1 MDRKTL
7 AISEM
12 KLEKGYEQDWLCA
25 SCGEPLVVQEAELA
39 HRIPQR
45 KFLLAKYGPKIIHH
59 RLNVVLT
66 HHGKCNDAVS
76 LGNNPVEWERLAGEI
91 QVSIDGSKGDCP

>member
-12 KLEKGYEQDWLCA
+12 KLELGYAQDWLCA

-45 KFLLAKYGPKIIHH
+45 KYLLKMYGPEVIHH
-59 RLNVVLT
+59 RMNVALT
-66 HHGKCNDAVS
+66 HHGICNDKMS
-76 LGNNPVEWERLAGEI
+76 LGNHPVAMELLAEKIRKERE
-91 QVSIDGSKGDCP
+91 K

>member
-25 SCGEPLVVQEAELA
+25 SCGEPLNISEAELA

-45 KFLLAKYGPKIIHH
+45 RWCLAKYGPEVIHH
-59 RLNVVLT
+59 RMNVALT
-66 HHGKCNDAVS
+66 HHGACNDKMS
-76 LGNNPVEWERLAGEI
+76 LGNHPVAMDALAEKIRRERE
-91 QVSIDGSKGDCP
+91 K

>member
-12 KLEKGYEQDWLCA
+12 KLELGYAQDWLCA

-45 KFLLAKYGPKIIHH
+45 KYLLKMYGPEVIHH
-59 RLNVVLT
+59 RMNVALT
-66 HHGKCNDAVS
+66 HHGACNDKMS
-76 LGNNPVEWERLAGEI
+76 LGNHPVAMELLAEKIRKERE
-91 QVSIDGSKGDCP
+91 K